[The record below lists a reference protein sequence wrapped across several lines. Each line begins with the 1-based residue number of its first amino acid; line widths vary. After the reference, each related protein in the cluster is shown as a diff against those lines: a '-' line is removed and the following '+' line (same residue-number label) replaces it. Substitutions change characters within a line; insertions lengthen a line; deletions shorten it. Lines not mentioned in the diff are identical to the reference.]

1 MRSIIFV
8 FILDPSCYFIGKFRI
23 IKNMQI
29 MTISGSKRRNVF
41 AGIGRL
47 LSLIAFIVIGSPI
60 NKGAKHKRR
69 KSNPASSGA
78 LGKCGNLSTIYEPLL
93 NENFMPL
100 VFKLFLCLF
109 FDL

>member
-1 MRSIIFV
+1 MNLVCLFRSI
-8 FILDPSCYFIGKFRI
+8 GKSRI

-69 KSNPASSGA
+69 KSNSASSGA
-78 LGKCGNLSTIYEPLL
+78 LGKCGNLSPIYQPLL
-93 NENFMPL
+93 NKNFMPL